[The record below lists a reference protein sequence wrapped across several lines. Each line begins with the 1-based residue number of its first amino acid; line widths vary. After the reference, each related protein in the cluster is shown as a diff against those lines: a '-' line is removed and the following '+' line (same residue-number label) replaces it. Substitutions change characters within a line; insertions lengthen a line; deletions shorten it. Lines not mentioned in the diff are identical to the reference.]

1 MRVQR
6 HRCGRA
12 AACRGLS
19 LVELLIGTALGLF
32 IVATGL
38 ALLTSHLHEN
48 RSIVLEAR
56 LMQELRAASDAIAR
70 DLRRAGHWGEAGA
83 GLWRG
88 DTPARSNPY
97 QALQPDRAASDA
109 VRIHFSRD
117 DTENHQLDANERFGF
132 RLRNQGID
140 ILLGE
145 GNWQALTDP
154 GTVLVTELRL
164 TPHGSTVSLPCD
176 RACPPVDPAAAP
188 ATPCPPRLEVRLYSV
203 ELSGRSPTDARVQRS
218 LQTSVRVRNDAVV
231 GLCPA

>member
-1 MRVQR
+1 MTGERRVP
-6 HRCGRA
+6 GRA
-12 AACRGLS
+12 DCRGLS

-32 IVATGL
+32 LVATGL

-70 DLRRAGHWGEAGA
+70 DLRRAGHWGDAGA

-88 DTPARSNPY
+88 DTPPRPNPY
-97 QALQPDRAASDA
+97 QALQPDSAASDA
-109 VRIHFSRD
+109 LRIHFSRD

-145 GNWQALTDP
+145 GNWQAMTDT
-154 GTVLVTELRL
+154 GTLLVTALRL
-164 TPHGSTVSLPCD
+164 APRFTVVSLPCD
-176 RACPPVDPAAAP
+176 RACPAVDPTAVAP
-188 ATPCPPRLEVRLYSV
+188 TPCPPRLEVRLYDIV
-203 ELSGRSPTDARVQRS
+203 LSGQSPTDARVQRS
-218 LQTSVRVRNDAVV
+218 LQTSVRVRNDAVI
-231 GLCPA
+231 GQCPA